1 MKNRIDSTLC
11 NRLAVLAAIL
21 APLAGLP
28 HAAFAQ
34 AAAPSAATNPP
45 ASANSSAAEPP
56 PFRTAFEDYKPYTD
70 EKIQGWKQAN
80 DNVGQIGGWR
90 EYAREGSRL
99 STPKTPEKPVAVS
112 PASPAAE
119 PGADATGTRP
129 KAGSAKP

>member
-1 MKNRIDSTLC
+1 MINRIHSTLPA
-11 NRLAVLAAIL
+11 RLAAIL
-21 APLAGLP
+21 VSLAGLP
-28 HAAFAQ
+28 HAAVAQ
-34 AAAPSAATNPP
+34 TAAPSAATNPP

-56 PFRTAFEDYKPYTD
+56 PFRSAFEDYKPYTD

-90 EYAREGSRL
+90 EYAREASRVTT
-99 STPKTPEKPVAVS
+99 SKTTEKPGAVS
-112 PASPAAE
+112 PASLAAE